1 MKKLLIHFTWILS
14 LAMFSNA
21 IAGAYEDMISAVNG
35 KDTETVSRLL
45 QRGMDVNTSDSL
57 GNTLLMLAAR
67 NGDLPSLEILLRN
80 KSNTLKQN
88 SYKDTAILLAA
99 ARGHLQCVAALVD
112 AGAEIDSPGWTPLIY
127 SAFEGYADMVRYLL
141 MRGANVNAQSET
153 GMSALMVASRN
164 NHIAIVRILLE
175 KKADLGLINQQRQTA
190 LNMAEAAGN
199 FEIARLLKDS
209 ENHR

>member
-1 MKKLLIHFTWILS
+1 MKKLIILFTWIFS

-45 QRGMDVNTSDSL
+45 QRGMDVNTSDSV

-67 NGDLPSLEILLRN
+67 NGDLPTLEILLR
-80 KSNTLKQN
+80 KKANTLKKN

-112 AGAEIDSPGWTPLIY
+112 AG
-127 SAFEGYADMVRYLL
+127 VR
-141 MRGANVNAQSET
+141 
-153 GMSALMVASRN
+153 AS
-164 NHIAIVRILLE
+164 HS
-175 KKADLGLINQQRQTA
+175 GL
-190 LNMAEAAGN
+190 
-199 FEIARLLKDS
+199 
-209 ENHR
+209 